1 MSYLFETYLQTINPE
16 NDYSI
21 LNSQQVM
28 HSIIIHLFMYVL
40 AYNFLMNIFDL
51 PDKTL
56 MITISLVV
64 IMLLG
69 YYGRLARSK
78 SIYNY
83 FLNKGIKKEKSK
95 KLAIEYMNSAYF
107 TWYFMG

>member
-1 MSYLFETYLQTINPE
+1 MSNMFETYLQTINPE
-16 NDYSI
+16 NDYSV
-21 LNSQQVM
+21 LNSAEVM
-28 HSIIIHLFMYVL
+28 QSITIHLFAYVL
-40 AYNFLMNIFDL
+40 CYYFIMKMFDL

-56 MITISLVV
+56 MITITLGVV
-64 IMLLG
+64 MLLG

-83 FLNKGIKKEKSK
+83 FLNKGESKGKSK
-95 KLAIEYMNSAYF
+95 KLAIEYMNTAYF